1 MKVLLFNPFFPSHKI
16 TDYQA
21 HNESLERHKL
31 SYTFVADPF
40 IMKTR
45 IFFAFVFGLLCI
57 SAQAQDQIILRNGA
71 SLDCKVLNAGDY
83 EIKYEVTKKSGKK
96 KHRYIEREMVFSVLR
111 EGEAEQI
118 FYEKNPDNG
127 DYFEID
133 QMRKFIYGAQDAQ
146 EQYKARLPMAIGFGL
161 GAVGGFFTGG
171 SILFVTVPFAATMI
185 AVIPPVHPHNR
196 QVRDKNLINDPSYV
210 LGYVLGYERTA
221 RNKKIMHAL
230 IGSAIGTAAGVI
242 TYNVLPGT
250 E

>member
-1 MKVLLFNPFFPSHKI
+1 M
-16 TDYQA
+16 
-21 HNESLERHKL
+21 
-31 SYTFVADPF
+31 
-40 IMKTR
+40 MKTR
-45 IFFAFVFGLLCI
+45 ILFALAFGLLC
-57 SAQAQDQIILRNGA
+57 STTQAQDQIVLRNGA
-71 SLDCKVLNAGDY
+71 SLDCKVLAAGDY

-96 KHRYIEREMVFSVLR
+96 KQRYIEREMVFSVMR
-111 EGEAEQI
+111 EGGSEQV
-118 FYEKNPDNG
+118 FYEKNPDAG
-127 DYFEID
+127 DFFEVD

-161 GAVGGFFTGG
+161 GAIGGVFTGG

-210 LGYVLGYERTA
+210 LGYERTA

-230 IGSAIGTAAGVI
+230 IGSAIGTAAGVV
-242 TYNVLPGT
+242 TYNLLPGS